1 MNYTGVLSMVP
12 MSVGMILALRPFA
25 IEPFLGGMNKS
36 YRLRKWLDIT
46 ALVVS
51 VIQWLWTVVPKWMV
65 AWGRLVKPAGG
76 TQAPRSQFVE

>member
-1 MNYTGVLSMVP
+1 MVP

-25 IEPFLGGMNKS
+25 IEHFLGGMNKS

-65 AWGRLVKPAGG
+65 A
-76 TQAPRSQFVE
+76 